1 VTCTNSLSTISAVPR
16 RPCLVHPVPRGPAS
30 GGGKVEGNLRRRLIE
45 LRTDEGSGL
54 AHESL
59 SPAHMGR
66 PDLHHHAWPDC
77 RSTPVRFLTCL
88 WCCRWHADATR
99 PPRAGRR
106 PPARPGWESVVLIV
120 VMGWVLVIA
129 GTLTGLIGRLSAA
142 WLAVVPTAA
151 GSAAEL
157 PPVVRQREP
166 GPGGK
171 WRVVG
176 AEVGEEGL
184 SG

>member
-1 VTCTNSLSTISAVPR
+1 M
-16 RPCLVHPVPRGPAS
+16 
-30 GGGKVEGNLRRRLIE
+30 EGNLRRRLIE

-66 PDLHHHAWPDC
+66 PSGGPNLHHHAWADC

-99 PPRAGRR
+99 PPQAGRR